1 MVARQVLAAD
11 PAVLADLAAV
21 RLGES
26 AFRRELSRVD
36 DAGFDAPT
44 LLPGWTRRHLVA
56 HVGYNARA
64 LSRLV
69 VWADTGVETPM
80 YASAEARNAEIEM
93 GATLRPQALRSLA
106 EHAAI
111 ELDVRWRDLPDD
123 RWAAPVRTAQGRELP
138 VSETLWLRQREVWLH
153 AVDLCTGLRMRD
165 LPADFLERLVPDVLG
180 AWARR
185 GEGAGLRLV
194 SGDLSSG
201 RAWGADAD
209 SATAV
214 ASGAL
219 PDLVAWATG
228 RSADPYGDGLS
239 WSGEGPQVAPLWV

>member
-1 MVARQVLAAD
+1 MVARQVQATD

-21 RLGES
+21 RLGEA

-80 YASAEARNAEIEM
+80 YASAQARAAEIEL

-111 ELDVRWRDLPDD
+111 ELDVRWRDLPDH
-123 RWAAPVRTAQGRELP
+123 RWAVLVRTAQGRELP
-138 VSETLWLRQREVWLH
+138 ASQTLWLRQREVWLH
-153 AVDLCTGLRMRD
+153 AVDLGAGLRVRD
-165 LPADFLERLVPDVLG
+165 LPVDFLERLLPDVLG
-180 AWARR
+180 AWVGR
-185 GEGAGLRLV
+185 GEAAGLRLV
-194 SGDLSSG
+194 SGESS
-201 RAWGADAD
+201 WGADGD
-209 SATAV
+209 DVGAV
-214 ASGAL
+214 VSGSL

-228 RSADPYGDGLS
+228 RSTDPHGDGLS
-239 WSGEGPQVAPLWV
+239 WAGRGPLPAPRWL

>member
-1 MVARQVLAAD
+1 MVARQVLTAD
-11 PAVLADLAAV
+11 PAVLADLAAA
-21 RLGES
+21 RLGEA

-80 YASAEARNAEIEM
+80 YASPEARNAEIDL
-93 GATLRPQALRSLA
+93 GATLSPRALRSLA

-111 ELDVRWRDLPDD
+111 ELDVRWRDLPED
-123 RWAAPVRTAQGRELP
+123 RWAAPVRTAQGREVP
-138 VSETLWLRQREVWLH
+138 VRETLWLRQREVWLH
-153 AVDLCTGLRMRD
+153 AVDLGAGLRVRD
-165 LPADFLERLVPDVLG
+165 LPEDFLVRLLPDVLS

-185 GEGAGLRLV
+185 GEGTGLRLV
-194 SGDLSSG
+194 SGG
-201 RAWGADAD
+201 RAWGADA
-209 SATAV
+209 
-214 ASGAL
+214 ASSSSVVFGAL

-228 RSADPYGDGLS
+228 RSSDPTAGALE
-239 WSGEGPQVAPLWV
+239 WTGEGPQAAPRWL